1 MNKYQQLFKQLQQ
14 EKVNSPSDVN
24 DHIMVFDG
32 LNTFIRAFGATPSTN
47 EDGDHIGGITGFLFS
62 IGKAVRDFKP
72 SRCVIVFDGRG
83 GSARRKKISGDYKA
97 NRANKTR
104 LRRHDHQNFATI
116 EDEQEAMRYQ
126 FSRLVSYLDNLPVTF
141 LAIDGIEADDT
152 IAYIAQMY
160 KDISKKITIVSTDR
174 DFYQLISP
182 TLQVWSPI
190 KKKMYDEAALIEE
203 FGVHPNNYVVYR
215 TFTGDNSDN
224 IAGVDGFGPKT
235 ILKTFPELAEETE
248 FTLEDLQKK
257 CTDKIPLK
265 EGKSFQKVLDS
276 YDIIETNYR
285 LMNIK
290 LLNIPAQ
297 NASTI
302 RGIMHQEIPTL
313 NKMEFQRLFMEDKMW
328 TTMKNLPDWL
338 NSTWLSLNAFA
349 MQTHKK

>member
-1 MNKYQQLFKQLQQ
+1 
-14 EKVNSPSDVN
+14 
-24 DHIMVFDG
+24 
-32 LNTFIRAFGATPSTN
+32 
-47 EDGDHIGGITGFLFS
+47 
-62 IGKAVRDFKP
+62 
-72 SRCVIVFDGRG
+72 VFDGRG
-83 GSARRKKISGDYKA
+83 GSARRKKIYGDYKG

-141 LAIDGIEADDT
+141 LSIDGIEADDT

-160 KDISKKITIVSTDR
+160 ENISKKVTIVSTDR

-190 KKKMYDEAALIEE
+190 KKKMYDVDTLIEE

-224 IAGVDGFGPKT
+224 IPGVDGFGPKT
-235 ILKTFPELAEETE
+235 ILKTFPELADAKE
-248 FTLEDLQKK
+248 FTLEDLQNK
-257 CTDKIPLK
+257 CNDKILLK

-276 YDIIETNYR
+276 YDIIDKNYR

-302 RGIMHQEIPTL
+302 RGIMQQEIPAL
-313 NKMEFQRLFMEDKMW
+313 NKIEFQRLFMEDKMW
-328 TTMKNLPDWL
+328 TTMKNLPEWL